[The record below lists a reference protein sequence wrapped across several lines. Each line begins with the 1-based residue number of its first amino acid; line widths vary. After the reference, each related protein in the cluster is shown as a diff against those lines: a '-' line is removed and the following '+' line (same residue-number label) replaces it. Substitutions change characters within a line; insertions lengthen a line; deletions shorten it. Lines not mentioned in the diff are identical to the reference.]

1 MLSPG
6 AFRGLRQPPVRK
18 GQVPFLG
25 WPAVNPTFKKTR
37 SMQLPR
43 EIIAGHDVL
52 PQIAQMTRDFGLKG
66 TGVLVWGPQTRAL
79 AGDKIA
85 QPPPAAGYDL
95 QTLEA
100 GDATAEAVSEVK
112 EIASECKATFL
123 VGIGGGG
130 EKGNPQPGGRGPSAP
145 PPS

>member
-37 SMQLPR
+37 SMQPPR

-85 QPPPAAGYDL
+85 QTLSDAGYDL

-123 VGIGGGG
+123 VGIGGGARND
-130 EKGNPQPGGRGPSAP
+130 KPTPGHAAPSAP
-145 PPS
+145 LP